1 MACEHVAS
9 HGATLHTQGPRQVRA
24 AGVTLPEPRSPIR
37 PAMIGQPGGLA
48 RVRAGTE
55 RLYWQWQEYRE
66 SAATREASAL
76 LVSGPE
82 KHSGAP
88 IRSLY
93 FGSGNNLSY
102 LLGLLYDEYRIEEE
116 HRHLRA
122 WQVKDWVQGHR
133 NKVDLVTADLP
144 WPYHHLLA
152 DRGLLEAPA
161 WVDQKLALPES
172 WEEVLAQ
179 LRSSARGEDLRK
191 IRKHGLQYRIVRDE
205 EAIRR
210 FYDEMYVPHLTH
222 RFGSAAYIEPEWK
235 VRYCAES
242 GALME
247 ILRDGEVVAGQV
259 LFGDRQ
265 DMQLLWAGTS
275 GGEFGQQSQGVFP
288 ALYYFGVLY
297 AFESGCHA
305 ADYCGSR
312 PLLSDGIF
320 QLKRRWG
327 GHVYDG
333 WSRDTLFFLPIHLG
347 QANLSFLTR
356 HPLIARCGNGLVGK
370 VLLGTEPVQPDD
382 VARAEL
388 VYATAGLQA
397 IRLYSLQRP
406 GPAALD
412 AARATPGI
420 ELVDL
425 SREAEPAAA
434 YCRR

>member
-1 MACEHVAS
+1 M
-9 HGATLHTQGPRQVRA
+9 
-24 AGVTLPEPRSPIR
+24 TLPEPRSATR
-37 PAMIGQPGGLA
+37 PAMVGRPDGLA

-66 SAATREASAL
+66 SAATHEASAL
-76 LVSGPE
+76 LVTGSE
-82 KHSGAP
+82 RHSGAP
-88 IRSLY
+88 LRSLY
-93 FGSGNNLSY
+93 FGSGNHLSY
-102 LLGLLYDEYRIEEE
+102 VLGLLYDEYRIEEE
-116 HRHLRA
+116 HRHLHA
-122 WQVKDWVQGHR
+122 WQARNWVEGYR
-133 NKVDLVTADLP
+133 NKVDFVVADLP
-144 WPYHHLLA
+144 WPYHRLLA
-152 DRGLLEAPA
+152 DRGLLQSPA
-161 WVDQKLALPES
+161 WVDQKLSLPES
-172 WEEVLAQ
+172 WGGVLAQ

-191 IRKHGLQYRIVRDE
+191 IRKHGLRYRIVRDE

-210 FYDEMYVPHLTH
+210 FYGEMYVPHLTN
-222 RFGSAAYIEPEWK
+222 RFGSSAYIEPEWK
-235 VRYCAES
+235 VRYCAEN

-247 ILRDGEVVAGQV
+247 ILREGEVVAGQV

-265 DMQLLWAGTS
+265 SLQLLWAGTS

-288 ALYYFGVLY
+288 ALYYFGLLY
-297 AFESGCHA
+297 AFERGYHE

-327 GHVYDG
+327 GQVYDG

-347 QANLSFLTR
+347 QANLGFLTR
-356 HPLIARCGNGLVGK
+356 HPLIARCGQDLVGK
-370 VLLGTEPVQPDD
+370 VMLGTEPIQPDD

-406 GPAALD
+406 GADALD
-412 AARATPGI
+412 AARATTGI

-425 SREAEPAAA
+425 SREAQPAAT

>member
-1 MACEHVAS
+1 
-9 HGATLHTQGPRQVRA
+9 
-24 AGVTLPEPRSPIR
+24 
-37 PAMIGQPGGLA
+37 MIGQPGGLA

-82 KHSGAP
+82 KHSGATL
-88 IRSLY
+88 RSLY

-102 LLGLLYDEYRIEEE
+102 VLGLLYDEYRIDEE
-116 HRHLRA
+116 HGRLHP
-122 WQVKDWVQGHR
+122 WQVKDWVGGYR
-133 NKVDLVTADLP
+133 NKVDFVTADLP
-144 WPYHHLLA
+144 WPYHRLLA
-152 DRGLLEAPA
+152 GRGLLEAPA
-161 WVDQKLALPES
+161 WVDQKLSLPQS
-172 WEEVLAQ
+172 WEGVLAQ

-210 FYDEMYVPHLTH
+210 FYGEMYVPHLTN

-235 VRYCAES
+235 VRYCAEN

-247 ILRDGEVVAGQV
+247 ILRDGAIVAGQV

-265 DMQLLWAGTS
+265 SLQLLWAGTS

-288 ALYYFGVLY
+288 ALYYFGVLH
-297 AFESGCHA
+297 AFERGYHA

-333 WSRDTLFFLPIHLG
+333 WSRDSLFFLPTNLG
-347 QANLSFLTR
+347 QANLSFLTH
-356 HPLIARCGNGLVGK
+356 HPLIARCGHDLVGK
-370 VLLGTEPVQPDD
+370 VFVGAEPLQPGD
-382 VARAEL
+382 VARAEQ

-397 IRLYSLQRP
+397 IRLYSLQSP
-406 GPAALD
+406 SPEALD

-425 SREAEPAAA
+425 SCESQPAAA
-434 YCRR
+434 YCRC

>member
-1 MACEHVAS
+1 MVE
-9 HGATLHTQGPRQVRA
+9 
-24 AGVTLPEPRSPIR
+24 
-37 PAMIGQPGGLA
+37 QPGGLV

-66 SAATREASAL
+66 SAATREAIAL
-76 LVSGPE
+76 LVHGLE

-88 IRSLY
+88 LRSLY
-93 FGSGNNLSY
+93 LGSGNHLSY
-102 LLGLLYDEYRIEEE
+102 VLGLLYDEYRVEEE
-116 HRHLRA
+116 HRHLKA
-122 WQVKDWVQGHR
+122 WQARSWVDGYR
-133 NKVDLVTADLP
+133 NKVDFVAADLP
-144 WPYHHLLA
+144 WPYHRLLA
-152 DRGLLEAPA
+152 GRGLLEAPA
-161 WVDQKLALPES
+161 WVNQKLQLADH
-172 WEEVLAQ
+172 WQDVLAQ

-210 FYDEMYVPHLTH
+210 FYDEMYVPHLTN

-235 VRYCAES
+235 VRYCAEN

-247 ILRDGEVVAGQV
+247 ILREGEIVAGQV

-265 DMQLLWAGTS
+265 SMQFLWAGTS

-297 AFESGCHA
+297 AFEGGYRET
-305 ADYCGSR
+305 DYCGSR

-333 WSRDTLFFLPIHLG
+333 WSRDTLFFLPTNLG
-347 QANLSFLTR
+347 QANLGFLTR
-356 HPLIARCGNGLVGK
+356 HPLIARCGHDLVGK
-370 VLLGTEPVQPDD
+370 VCLGAEPIEPDD
-382 VARAEL
+382 VVRAEQ
-388 VYATAGLQA
+388 VYATAGLRA
-397 IRLYSLQRP
+397 IRLYSLQP
-406 GPAALD
+406 PSPAALD

-425 SREAEPAAA
+425 SREPEPAAA
-434 YCRR
+434 YCRC

>member
-1 MACEHVAS
+1 MV
-9 HGATLHTQGPRQVRA
+9 G
-24 AGVTLPEPRSPIR
+24 R
-37 PAMIGQPGGLA
+37 PDGLA

-66 SAATREASAL
+66 SAATHEASAL
-76 LVSGPE
+76 LVTGSE
-82 KHSGAP
+82 RHSGAP
-88 IRSLY
+88 LRSLY
-93 FGSGNNLSY
+93 FGSGNHLSY
-102 LLGLLYDEYRIEEE
+102 VLGLLYDEYRIEEE
-116 HRHLRA
+116 HRHLHA
-122 WQVKDWVQGHR
+122 WQARNWVEGYR
-133 NKVDLVTADLP
+133 NKVDFVVADLP
-144 WPYHHLLA
+144 GPYHRLLA
-152 DRGLLEAPA
+152 DRGLLQSPA
-161 WVDQKLALPES
+161 WVDQKLSLPES
-172 WEEVLAQ
+172 WGGVLAQ

-191 IRKHGLQYRIVRDE
+191 IRKHGLRYRIVRDE

-210 FYDEMYVPHLTH
+210 FYGEMYVPHLTN
-222 RFGSAAYIEPEWK
+222 RFGSSAYIEPEWK
-235 VRYCAES
+235 VRYCAEN

-247 ILRDGEVVAGQV
+247 ILREGEVVAGQV

-265 DMQLLWAGTS
+265 SLQLLWAGTS

-288 ALYYFGVLY
+288 ALYYFGLLY
-297 AFESGCHA
+297 AFERGYHE

-327 GHVYDG
+327 GQVYDG

-347 QANLSFLTR
+347 QANLGFLTR
-356 HPLIARCGNGLVGK
+356 HPLIARCGQDLVGK
-370 VLLGTEPVQPDD
+370 VMLGTEPIQPDD

-406 GPAALD
+406 GADALD
-412 AARATPGI
+412 AARATTGI

-425 SREAEPAAA
+425 SREAQPAAT

>member
-1 MACEHVAS
+1 
-9 HGATLHTQGPRQVRA
+9 
-24 AGVTLPEPRSPIR
+24 
-37 PAMIGQPGGLA
+37 MIGQPGGLA

-88 IRSLY
+88 LRSLY

-102 LLGLLYDEYRIEEE
+102 VLGLLYDEYRIEEE
-116 HRHLRA
+116 HRHLHA
-122 WQVKDWVQGHR
+122 WQVKNWVEGYR
-133 NKVDLVTADLP
+133 SKVDFVTADLP

-152 DRGLLEAPA
+152 DRGLLETPA
-161 WVDQKLALPES
+161 WVDQKLSLPER
-172 WEEVLAQ
+172 WEDVLAQ

-210 FYDEMYVPHLTH
+210 FYDEMYVPHLTN

-235 VRYCAES
+235 VHYCAEN

-247 ILRDGEVVAGQV
+247 ILRDGEIVAGQV

-275 GGEFGQQSQGVFP
+275 RGEFGQQSQGVFP
-288 ALYYFGVLY
+288 ALYYFGILY
-297 AFESGCHA
+297 AFELGCHA

-333 WSRDTLFFLPIHLG
+333 WSRDTLFFLPINLG
-347 QANLSFLTR
+347 QANLGFLTR
-356 HPLIARCGNGLVGK
+356 HPLIARCGHGLVGK
-370 VLLGTEPVQPDD
+370 VFLGTEPIQPDD

-406 GPAALD
+406 GTAALD

-425 SREAEPAAA
+425 SCEAQPAAA
-434 YCRR
+434 YCRC

>member
-1 MACEHVAS
+1 MV
-9 HGATLHTQGPRQVRA
+9 
-24 AGVTLPEPRSPIR
+24 
-37 PAMIGQPGGLA
+37 GQPGGLA

-55 RLYWQWQEYRE
+55 RLYWQWQEYLE

-76 LVSGPE
+76 VVSGPE
-82 KHSGAP
+82 KQSGAP
-88 IRSLY
+88 LRSLY
-93 FGSGNNLSY
+93 FGSGNNQSY
-102 LLGLLYDEYRIEEE
+102 VLGLLYDDYRIEEE
-116 HRHLRA
+116 HPHLQA
-122 WQVKDWVQGHR
+122 WQVKSWVDGYR
-133 NKVDLVTADLP
+133 NKVDLVVADLP
-144 WPYHHLLA
+144 WPYHRLLA
-152 DRGLLEAPA
+152 DRGFLETPA
-161 WVDQKLALPES
+161 WVDQKLSLPET
-172 WEEVLAQ
+172 WEEVLGQ

-205 EAIRR
+205 AAIRR
-210 FYDEMYVPHLTH
+210 FYGEMYVPHLTN
-222 RFGSAAYIEPEWK
+222 RFGRAAYIEPEWK
-235 VRYCAES
+235 VRYCAEN

-247 ILRDGEVVAGQV
+247 ILRDGEIVAGQV

-265 DMQLLWAGTS
+265 EMQLLWAGTAS
-275 GGEFGQQSQGVFP
+275 GEFGQQSQGVFP

-297 AFESGCHA
+297 AFEHGYHA

-333 WSRDTLFFLPIHLG
+333 WSRDTLFFLPLHHG
-347 QANLSFLTR
+347 EANLGFLTR
-356 HPLIARCGNGLVGK
+356 HPLIVRCGAGLVGK

-388 VYATAGLQA
+388 VYATAGLQS

-406 GPAALD
+406 GPAAVD

-425 SREAEPAAA
+425 SGEAQPAAA

>member
-1 MACEHVAS
+1 
-9 HGATLHTQGPRQVRA
+9 
-24 AGVTLPEPRSPIR
+24 
-37 PAMIGQPGGLA
+37 MIGQPGGLA

-88 IRSLY
+88 LRSLY

-102 LLGLLYDEYRIEEE
+102 VLGLLYDEYRIEEE
-116 HRHLRA
+116 HRHLHA
-122 WQVKDWVQGHR
+122 WQVKNWVER
-133 NKVDLVTADLP
+133 YRDKVDFVSADLP

-152 DRGLLEAPA
+152 DRGLLETPA
-161 WVDQKLALPES
+161 WVDQKLSLPER
-172 WEEVLAQ
+172 WEDVLAQ
-179 LRSSARGEDLRK
+179 LRGSARGEDLRK

-210 FYDEMYVPHLTH
+210 FYDEMYVPHLTN

-235 VRYCAES
+235 VHYCAEN

-247 ILRDGEVVAGQV
+247 ILRDGEIVAGQV

-275 GGEFGQQSQGVFP
+275 RGEFGQQSQGVFP
-288 ALYYFGVLY
+288 ALYYFGILY
-297 AFESGCHA
+297 AFELGCHA

-333 WSRDTLFFLPIHLG
+333 WSRDTLFFLPINLG
-347 QANLSFLTR
+347 QANLGFLTR
-356 HPLIARCGNGLVGK
+356 HPLIARCRQGLVGK
-370 VLLGTEPVQPDD
+370 VFLGTEPIQPDD

-425 SREAEPAAA
+425 SCEAQPAAA
-434 YCRR
+434 YCRC

>member
-1 MACEHVAS
+1 MNS
-9 HGATLHTQGPRQVRA
+9 QGSKQVRA
-24 AGVTLPEPRSPIR
+24 LAAALPEPRSATR
-37 PAMIGQPGGLA
+37 PAIVERSGSLA
-48 RVRAGTE
+48 RVRTGTE

-66 SAATREASAL
+66 SVATREASAL
-76 LVSGPE
+76 VVSGPE

-88 IRSLY
+88 LRTLY

-102 LLGLLYDEYRIEEE
+102 TLGLLYDDYRVEEE
-116 HRHLRA
+116 HRHLQA
-122 WQVKDWVQGHR
+122 WHARRWVGSQR
-133 NKVDLVTADLP
+133 SKVDLVIADLP
-144 WPYHHLLA
+144 WPYHRLLA
-152 DRGLLEAPA
+152 GRGLLEAPA
-161 WVDQKLALPES
+161 WVNQKLQLPDR
-172 WEEVLAQ
+172 WQDVLAQ

-191 IRKHGLQYRIVRDE
+191 IRKHGLQYRIVGDE
-205 EAIRR
+205 AAIRR
-210 FYDEMYVPHLTH
+210 FYDEMYVPHLTN

-235 VRYCAES
+235 IRYCAES

-247 ILRDGEVVAGQV
+247 ILREGEVVAGQV
-259 LFGDRQ
+259 LFADRQ
-265 DMQLLWAGTS
+265 RMQLLWAGTP

-297 AFESGCHA
+297 AFEHGYRE

-333 WSRDTLFFLPIHLG
+333 WSRDTLFFLPTDLG
-347 QANLSFLTR
+347 QGNLSFLTR
-356 HPLIARCGNGLVGK
+356 HPLIARRGHDLVGK
-370 VLLGTEPVQPDD
+370 VCCGAEPIRPED
-382 VARAEL
+382 VARAEQ
-388 VYATAGLQA
+388 VYATAGLRA
-397 IRLYSLQRP
+397 IRLYSLQP
-406 GPAALD
+406 PSQEALD

-425 SREAEPAAA
+425 SGEAQPAAA

>member
-1 MACEHVAS
+1 MS
-9 HGATLHTQGPRQVRA
+9 
-24 AGVTLPEPRSPIR
+24 
-37 PAMIGQPGGLA
+37 GQPGGLA

-66 SAATREASAL
+66 SAAIREASAL

-82 KHSGAP
+82 RHSGATL
-88 IRSLY
+88 RSLY

-102 LLGLLYDEYRIEEE
+102 VLGLLYDEYRIDEE
-116 HRHLRA
+116 HRHLHA
-122 WQVKDWVQGHR
+122 WQARNWVEGYR

-144 WPYHHLLA
+144 WPYHQLLA
-152 DRGLLEAPA
+152 GRGLLETPA
-161 WVDQKLALPES
+161 WVDQKLSLPQS
-172 WEEVLAQ
+172 WEGVLAQ

-205 EAIRR
+205 DAIRR
-210 FYDEMYVPHLTH
+210 FYGDMYVPHLTN

-235 VRYCAES
+235 VRYCAEN

-247 ILRDGEVVAGQV
+247 ILRDGEIVAGQV
-259 LFGDRQ
+259 LFGDRESL
-265 DMQLLWAGTS
+265 QLLWAGTS

-288 ALYYFGVLY
+288 ALYYFGVLH
-297 AFESGCHA
+297 AFERGYHA

-333 WSRDTLFFLPIHLG
+333 WSRDTLFFLPSHLR

-356 HPLIARCGNGLVGK
+356 HPLIARSSHGLVGK
-370 VLLGTEPVQPDD
+370 VLVGAESVQPGD
-382 VARAEL
+382 VARAEQ
-388 VYATAGLQA
+388 VYSTVGLWA
-397 IRLYSLQRP
+397 IRLYSLQSP
-406 GPAALD
+406 SPEAFDAAL
-412 AARATPGI
+412 ATPGI

-434 YCRR
+434 YCQR

>member
-1 MACEHVAS
+1 M
-9 HGATLHTQGPRQVRA
+9 
-24 AGVTLPEPRSPIR
+24 R
-37 PAMIGQPGGLA
+37 PAMSGQPGGFA

-66 SAATREASAL
+66 SAANREANAL

-82 KHSGAP
+82 RHSGATL
-88 IRSLY
+88 RSLY
-93 FGSGNNLSY
+93 FGSGNNLPY
-102 LLGLLYDEYRIEEE
+102 VLGLLYDEYRIDEE
-116 HRHLRA
+116 HRHLHA
-122 WQVKDWVQGHR
+122 WQARNWVEGYR

-144 WPYHHLLA
+144 WPYHRLLA
-152 DRGLLEAPA
+152 DRGLLETPA
-161 WVDQKLALPES
+161 WVDQKLSLPQS
-172 WEEVLAQ
+172 WEGVLAQ

-210 FYDEMYVPHLTH
+210 FYGEMYVPHLTN

-235 VRYCAES
+235 VRYCAEN

-247 ILRDGEVVAGQV
+247 ILRDGEIVAGQV

-265 DMQLLWAGTS
+265 SLQLLWAGTS

-288 ALYYFGVLY
+288 ALYYFGVLH
-297 AFESGCHA
+297 AFERGYHA

-333 WSRDTLFFLPIHLG
+333 WSRDTLFFLPSHLG

-356 HPLIARCGNGLVGK
+356 HPLIARSSQGLVGK
-370 VLLGTEPVQPDD
+370 VLVGAEPIQPGD
-382 VARAEL
+382 VARAEQ
-388 VYATAGLQA
+388 VYSTAGLRA
-397 IRLYSLQRP
+397 IRLYSLQSP
-406 GPAALD
+406 SPEALD
-412 AARATPGI
+412 AALATTGI

-425 SREAEPAAA
+425 SRDAEPAAA
-434 YCRR
+434 YCQR

>member
-1 MACEHVAS
+1 
-9 HGATLHTQGPRQVRA
+9 VRT

-37 PAMIGQPGGLA
+37 PAMTGQPGGLA

-55 RLYWQWQEYRE
+55 RLYWQWQECRE
-66 SAATREASAL
+66 SAVTHEASAL
-76 LVSGPE
+76 LVSGLE
-82 KHSGAP
+82 RHSGAP
-88 IRSLY
+88 LRSLY

-102 LLGLLYDEYRIEEE
+102 VLGLLYDEYRIDEE
-116 HRHLRA
+116 HRHQRA
-122 WQVKDWVQGHR
+122 WQAKNWVERYR
-133 NKVDLVTADLP
+133 NTVDLFTADLP

-152 DRGLLEAPA
+152 NRGLLEAPA
-161 WVDQKLALPES
+161 WVDQKLSLPES
-172 WEEVLAQ
+172 WAGVLAQ

-210 FYDEMYVPHLTH
+210 FYDEMYVPHLTN

-235 VRYCAES
+235 VRYCAEN

-247 ILRDGEVVAGQV
+247 ILRDGEIVAGQV

-265 DMQLLWAGTS
+265 SLQLLWAGTP

-288 ALYYFGVLY
+288 ALYYFGVLH
-297 AFESGCHA
+297 AFERGYHA

-327 GHVYDG
+327 GQVYDG
-333 WSRDTLFFLPIHLG
+333 WSRDTLFFLPFHLG

-356 HPLIARCGNGLVGK
+356 HPLIARCGAELVGK

-406 GPAALD
+406 CPEVLD
-412 AARATPGI
+412 ATRATPGI

-425 SREAEPAAA
+425 SGVAQPAAA
-434 YCRR
+434 YCSR

>member
-1 MACEHVAS
+1 M
-9 HGATLHTQGPRQVRA
+9 
-24 AGVTLPEPRSPIR
+24 R
-37 PAMIGQPGGLA
+37 PAMSGQPGGFA

-66 SAATREASAL
+66 SAANREANAL

-82 KHSGAP
+82 RHSGATL
-88 IRSLY
+88 RSLY
-93 FGSGNNLSY
+93 FGSGNNLPY
-102 LLGLLYDEYRIEEE
+102 VLGLLYDEYRIDEE
-116 HRHLRA
+116 HRHLHA
-122 WQVKDWVQGHR
+122 WQARNWVEGYR

-144 WPYHHLLA
+144 WPYHRLLA
-152 DRGLLEAPA
+152 DRGLLETPA
-161 WVDQKLALPES
+161 WVDQKLSLPQS
-172 WEEVLAQ
+172 WEGVLAQ

-210 FYDEMYVPHLTH
+210 FYGEMYVPHLTN

-235 VRYCAES
+235 VRYCAEN

-247 ILRDGEVVAGQV
+247 ILRDGEIVAGQV

-265 DMQLLWAGTS
+265 SLQLLWAGTS

-288 ALYYFGVLY
+288 ALYYFGVLH
-297 AFESGCHA
+297 AFERGYHA

-333 WSRDTLFFLPIHLG
+333 WSRDTLFFLPSHLG

-356 HPLIARCGNGLVGK
+356 HPLIARSSQGLVGK
-370 VLLGTEPVQPDD
+370 VLVGAEPIQPSD
-382 VARAEL
+382 VARAEQ
-388 VYATAGLQA
+388 VYSTAGLRA
-397 IRLYSLQRP
+397 IRLYSLQSP
-406 GPAALD
+406 SPEALD
-412 AARATPGI
+412 AALATPGI

-434 YCRR
+434 YCQR

>member
-1 MACEHVAS
+1 
-9 HGATLHTQGPRQVRA
+9 
-24 AGVTLPEPRSPIR
+24 
-37 PAMIGQPGGLA
+37 MIGQPGGLA

-76 LVSGPE
+76 LVSGVE

-88 IRSLY
+88 LRSLY
-93 FGSGNNLSY
+93 FGSGNNRSY
-102 LLGLLYDEYRIEEE
+102 VLGLLYDEHRIEEE
-116 HRHLRA
+116 HRHLHV
-122 WQVKDWVQGHR
+122 WQVKNWVEDYR
-133 NKVDLVTADLP
+133 NKVDFVIADLP
-144 WPYHHLLA
+144 WPYDHLLA
-152 DRGLLEAPA
+152 GRGLMEAPA
-161 WVDQKLALPES
+161 WVNQKLSLPQS
-172 WEEVLAQ
+172 WEGVLAQ

-205 EAIRR
+205 DAIRR
-210 FYDEMYVPHLTH
+210 FYGEMYVPHLTN

-235 VRYCAES
+235 VRYCAEN

-247 ILRDGEVVAGQV
+247 ILRDGEIVAGQV

-265 DMQLLWAGTS
+265 SLQLLWAGTS

-297 AFESGCHA
+297 AFENGYRE

-333 WSRDTLFFLPIHLG
+333 WSRDTLFFLPTNLG

-356 HPLIARCGNGLVGK
+356 HPLIARCGHDLVGK
-370 VLLGTEPVQPDD
+370 VFLGIEPVRPAD
-382 VARAEL
+382 VARVEQ
-388 VYATAGLQA
+388 VYSTAGLRA
-397 IRLYSLQRP
+397 IKLYSLQSP
-406 GPAALD
+406 SPEALD

-425 SREAEPAAA
+425 SCESQPAAA
-434 YCRR
+434 YCAR

>member
-1 MACEHVAS
+1 MV
-9 HGATLHTQGPRQVRA
+9 G
-24 AGVTLPEPRSPIR
+24 R
-37 PAMIGQPGGLA
+37 PDGLA

-66 SAATREASAL
+66 SAATHEASAL
-76 LVSGPE
+76 LVTGSE
-82 KHSGAP
+82 RHSGAP
-88 IRSLY
+88 LRSLY
-93 FGSGNNLSY
+93 FGSGNHLSY
-102 LLGLLYDEYRIEEE
+102 VLGLLYDEYRIEEE
-116 HRHLRA
+116 HRHLHA
-122 WQVKDWVQGHR
+122 WQARNWVEGYR
-133 NKVDLVTADLP
+133 NKVDFVVADLP
-144 WPYHHLLA
+144 WPYHRLLA
-152 DRGLLEAPA
+152 DRGLLQSPA
-161 WVDQKLALPES
+161 WVDQKLSLPES
-172 WEEVLAQ
+172 WGGVLAQ

-191 IRKHGLQYRIVRDE
+191 IRKHGLRYRIVRDE

-210 FYDEMYVPHLTH
+210 FYGEMYVPHLTN
-222 RFGSAAYIEPEWK
+222 RFSSSAYIEPEWK
-235 VRYCAES
+235 VRYCAEN

-247 ILRDGEVVAGQV
+247 ILREGEVVAGQV

-265 DMQLLWAGTS
+265 SLQLLWAGTS

-288 ALYYFGVLY
+288 ALYYFGLLY
-297 AFESGCHA
+297 AFERGYHE

-327 GHVYDG
+327 GQVYDG

-347 QANLSFLTR
+347 QANLGFLTR
-356 HPLIARCGNGLVGK
+356 HPLIARCGQDLVGK
-370 VLLGTEPVQPDD
+370 VMLGTEPIQPDD

-406 GPAALD
+406 GADALD
-412 AARATPGI
+412 AARATTGI

-425 SREAEPAAA
+425 SREAQPAAT

>member
-1 MACEHVAS
+1 MNS
-9 HGATLHTQGPRQVRA
+9 QGPKQVRA
-24 AGVTLPEPRSPIR
+24 VGAALPAPCAGTR
-37 PAMIGQPGGLA
+37 PAIVGQPRGFA

-82 KHSGAP
+82 KHSGTP
-88 IRSLY
+88 LRSLY
-93 FGSGNNLSY
+93 FGSGNHLSY
-102 LLGLLYDEYRIEEE
+102 VLGLLYDEYRVEEE
-116 HRHLRA
+116 HLHLNA
-122 WQVKDWVQGHR
+122 WQARGWVDAYR

-144 WPYHHLLA
+144 WPYHRVLA
-152 DRGLLEAPA
+152 GRGLLEAPA
-161 WVDQKLALPES
+161 WVNQKLQLPDR
-172 WEEVLAQ
+172 WQDVLAQ

-205 EAIRR
+205 TAIRR
-210 FYDEMYVPHLTH
+210 FYGEMYVPHLTN
-222 RFGSAAYIEPEWK
+222 RFGNAAYIEPEWK

-247 ILRDGEVVAGQV
+247 ILREGEVVAGQV

-265 DMQLLWAGTS
+265 SMQLLWAGTS

-288 ALYYFGVLY
+288 ALYYFGVLH
-297 AFESGCHA
+297 AFEGGYREV
-305 ADYCGSR
+305 DYCGSR

-333 WSRDTLFFLPIHLG
+333 WSRDTLFFQPAELG
-347 QANLSFLTR
+347 QATLSFLTR
-356 HPLIARCGNGLVGK
+356 HPMITRCRHDLVGK
-370 VLLGTEPVQPDD
+370 VCLGTEAIQPDD
-382 VARAEL
+382 VARAAQ
-388 VYATAGLQA
+388 VYATAGLRA
-397 IRLYSLQRP
+397 IRLYSLQP
-406 GPAALD
+406 PSHAAID
-412 AARATPGI
+412 AARTTAGI

-425 SREAEPAAA
+425 SRESEPAAA
-434 YCRR
+434 YCRC